1 MKKKIMAT
9 VLGIAVCVGQVKANT
24 LSAPDIIYGVAGSA
38 ISSLDKQFGGLISS
52 GLSWADACF
61 DLNLQMKTFDPCDYV
76 NWDKGANLCGGKLS
90 MGLGGFQALCQAKK
104 AQFSN
109 YLSTQATALV
119 DYAFRDVEVAYPSG
133 VFPASLQANID
144 VNKIFS
150 DKKAT
155 NTAAN
160 LLKDGKMKELNLIF
174 EFLKSSDADRLRIK
188 EPNQVR
194 IEHLGVAENMKTY
207 YDNRKKVLNSQAD
220 AFQFATPTEIAML
233 AKKNLTNKQ
242 EKNPKLLTP
251 TSDDTGITSLML
263 KRNFQAAISAETSNV
278 MEQSEYKKIA
288 IPTLEYVNRLTPDLR
303 LAAVAQIRK
312 QTAFEV
318 ETIGKINYKWER
330 RKTQAKLLIDKEV
343 VMAQKFDR
351 DTANRE
357 IEQIANGK

>member
-1 MKKKIMAT
+1 MNENMVNQSEFYANSCINMVNDRRLESISLQTMQRKINFKEKTMKKKIMAM
-9 VLGIAVCVGQVKANT
+9 VLGIAVCVGQAEADLPNLFV
-24 LSAPDIIYGVAGSA
+24 PIAGSF

-76 NWDKGANLCGGKLS
+76 NWDKGANLCDGKLS

-133 VFPASLQANID
+133 VSPKSLQANID

-174 EFLKSSDADRLRIK
+174 EFLKSSDADRLGIK
-188 EPNQVR
+188 EPHQVR
-194 IEHLGVAENMKTY
+194 IEYLGVAENMKTY
-207 YDNRKKVLNSQAD
+207 YDNRNKTLNSQAD

-263 KRNFQAAISAETSNV
+263 QRNFQAAISAEVSNI
-278 MEQSEYKKIA
+278 MEQSERESP
-288 IPTLEYVNRLTPDLR
+288 PT
-303 LAAVAQIRK
+303 
-312 QTAFEV
+312 
-318 ETIGKINYKWER
+318 
-330 RKTQAKLLIDKEV
+330 
-343 VMAQKFDR
+343 
-351 DTANRE
+351 
-357 IEQIANGK
+357 